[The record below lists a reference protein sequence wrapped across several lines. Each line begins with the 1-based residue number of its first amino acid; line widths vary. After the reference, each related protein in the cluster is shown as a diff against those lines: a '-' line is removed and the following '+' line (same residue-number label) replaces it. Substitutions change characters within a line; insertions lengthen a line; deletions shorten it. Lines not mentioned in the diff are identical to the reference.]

1 MQKENKDEET
11 NSDTYLIN
19 YRLTLKYQITTP
31 ITKSSSDCIDNFEYV
46 KSLKCNKKNR
56 SYGIIAIKPQNEYLY
71 NIISLFLSN
80 IKKSLYI
87 HNNRSC
93 RKFIHLASFT
103 ICKENIKFLM
113 LTKKYSYGFYDFI
126 HNKFNSNNNFQ
137 INKLLNEMT
146 DYEINCIMT
155 MTYKDLWS
163 MIHKLPC
170 PFRYEKTF
178 NKIIKN
184 IKSKYYNISNNRYRT
199 PEWEFPKGKKKDD
212 NESDIETAKR
222 EFKEETN
229 LNDGDFIVYDNIKPI
244 VENYTGT
251 DGYFYSYFYYIA
263 LIKPSVNITTNK
275 TFETDKIGFYSYDTA
290 FSNIRPYNTER
301 KQILKCVFD
310 DIVNW
315 INKKYNITINN

>member
-1 MQKENKDEET
+1 MQKENKNEET

-56 SYGIIAIKPQNEYLY
+56 SYGIIAIKPQNDYLY

-146 DYEINCIMT
+146 EYEINCI
-155 MTYKDLWS
+155 
-163 MIHKLPC
+163 
-170 PFRYEKTF
+170 F
-178 NKIIKN
+178 
-184 IKSKYYNISNNRYRT
+184 
-199 PEWEFPKGKKKDD
+199 
-212 NESDIETAKR
+212 
-222 EFKEETN
+222 
-229 LNDGDFIVYDNIKPI
+229 
-244 VENYTGT
+244 
-251 DGYFYSYFYYIA
+251 
-263 LIKPSVNITTNK
+263 
-275 TFETDKIGFYSYDTA
+275 
-290 FSNIRPYNTER
+290 
-301 KQILKCVFD
+301 
-310 DIVNW
+310 
-315 INKKYNITINN
+315 